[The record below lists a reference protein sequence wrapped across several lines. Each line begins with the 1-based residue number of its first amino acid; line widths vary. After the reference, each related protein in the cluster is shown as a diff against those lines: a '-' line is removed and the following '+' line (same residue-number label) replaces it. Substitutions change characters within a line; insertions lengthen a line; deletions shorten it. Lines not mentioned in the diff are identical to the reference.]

1 MGNLL
6 LFTTILAMF
15 LNFSNVAFAKDYN
28 STQFRK
34 ELQTSIKQ
42 DKQLLKQSNK
52 ELKKAEKESE
62 KIEKRHQ
69 QYIQVHHANQKY
81 LQEQKRIQEEREK
94 AQREYER
101 QQQLEELRR
110 NPVLMEQDGRHKKYN
125 AGNSIIF
132 TYDEMTDQEYE
143 EFQRQNRW

>member
-1 MGNLL
+1 MRNLL

-15 LNFSNVAFAKDYN
+15 LNFSNDAFAKDYN
-28 STQFRK
+28 STQFRR

-69 QYIQVHHANQKY
+69 QYIQVHHANQKH
-81 LQEQKRIQEEREK
+81 LQEQKKIQEELAK
-94 AQREYER
+94 AQREYEHR
-101 QQQLEELRR
+101 QQMEELKR
-110 NPVLMEQDGRHKKYN
+110 NPILMEEEGRHKKYFDGQN
-125 AGNSIIF
+125 IIF
-132 TYDEMTDQEYE
+132 TYDEMTDKEYE